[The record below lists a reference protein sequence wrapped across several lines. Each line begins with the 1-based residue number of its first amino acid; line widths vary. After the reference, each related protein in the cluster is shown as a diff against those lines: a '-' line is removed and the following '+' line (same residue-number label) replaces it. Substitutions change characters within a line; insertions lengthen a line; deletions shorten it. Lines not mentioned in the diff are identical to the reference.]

1 MDIVNF
7 KAFLLNQGVV
17 FVFECIKKPHFLD
30 VAAACSDRLAE
41 AIFSSRTDRVGTV
54 AAFI

>member
-17 FVFECIKKPHFLD
+17 FVFECIKKTHFLD